1 MADYFYKLH
10 TLFDLTKTGVLRGYS
25 PSVLGLKD
33 SAGQIINTEA
43 DWQRSRNQQRN
54 WETII
59 QLLCLRAQ
67 PTAGNP
73 VRLDNQL
80 ISQFDFDPVYGEH
93 ATVWT
98 VTFSVE
104 TAEVY
109 ADNKDPVA
117 FLRSDF
123 DRIPMIA
130 NLTESVVID
139 PALII
144 TNPPGRNTTFTSIV
158 I

>member
-1 MADYFYKLH
+1 MAEYFYKLH

-25 PSVLGLKD
+25 PSILGLKD

-59 QLLCLRAQ
+59 QLLCLRSQ
-67 PTAGNP
+67 PTAHDP

-80 ISQFDFDPVYGEH
+80 LSQFEFDPVYGERSS
-93 ATVWT
+93 VWT

-109 ADNKDPVA
+109 ASNKDSVA
-117 FLRSDF
+117 LLKTDF

-130 NLTESVVID
+130 NLTETSTID
-139 PALII
+139 PAII
-144 TNPPGRNTTFTSIV
+144 VTNIPGRNTTFTSIV